1 MTVYYNVTYSNL
13 AGGNFTEEGA
23 FVTWNAGADSGFIV
37 SDIIGT
43 PTTTGKLAIAIIDG
57 STPPD
62 AADTLTQGGV
72 TADVDVSSL
81 LLYPAYLRDD
91 VSVTDTAGDIDIAW
105 TGPAIGATH
114 SILFDGQTTNVVVG
128 EILTFSGGQQAEVI
142 TVVSD
147 AGATGEL
154 DIRILLDIDTFG
166 LPVNNETFTGDIAG
180 DGTVNGECH
189 PRAYTPLELHRFLAD
204 LNDDET
210 IAGDDDLSII
220 DPTASER
227 QTNQIVRLL
236 GLVTINDTVAQHMY
250 GGSIEQGSG
259 NTQTLYSGLGVQVTT
274 PLATTIP
281 VLIQE
286 DAIVT
291 EYWDNAYMPDS
302 VSGKVRILLKT
313 IENGVAIDGQRVKG
327 KLLEFGELYFEGFT
341 TLGTGETSLA
351 LFSSGDSNNNTAVG
365 TVAGAPYNTI
375 VLVEGYQTLDYNEG
389 SGATP
394 FGLSIDFGSA
404 SSLQTYERTKYIQR
418 RGTAETLFGRN
429 AQLVTGINRN
439 FAYNNE
445 TGGPLLEDEI
455 LAYGTEIPYTGG
467 TGTLVA
473 VGDVVEGGTSGARG
487 RVIYVDDTAGTGT
500 IIVADPTGSFNNTES
515 LTTLRGAG
523 EWTATSGTVV
533 NNTASGTLL
542 LIALDDQGATGNLY
556 GQQLTGVVPA
566 NTQTVFG
573 RTSNATADVNGTVS
587 TRTINNQFVGAYTGS
602 NYQTNFGVAIHPSD
616 AIAGDSFPNLLEV
629 TISPPDNR
637 TGTVTNL
644 VAGDRVTVYP
654 WDGVALDVNGDAE
667 PNFNEMVT
675 TATVTGG
682 VSTTVVVGAGNI
694 PNNTPA
700 AGFLRLERD
709 SDGNYDLLEYSSFT
723 NTTGTFTLV
732 GTAPN
737 TATIGNNLFR
747 ALIDKEH
754 VSGGQES
761 YTATWITPGEAVAV
775 TVRRG
780 GSPNPI
786 KTFKTTTTFG
796 PFSVQTIRTP
806 DE

>member
-1 MTVYYNVTYSNL
+1 MPTYYNVVYSNR
-13 AGGNFTEEGA
+13 AGGSFAEEGA

-37 SDIIGT
+37 SDVPDGT
-43 PTTTGKLAIAIIDG
+43 AGKLAIALIDG
-57 STPPD
+57 STAPD

-72 TADVDVSSL
+72 TADVDSVAT

-114 SILFDGQTTNVVVG
+114 SILFDAQTSNVVVG

-189 PRAYTPLELHRFLAD
+189 PRGYTPLELHRFLAD

-210 IAGDDDLSII
+210 ISGDDDLSII

-227 QTNQIVRLL
+227 QTDQIVRLL
-236 GLVTINDTVAQHMY
+236 GTVTISDTVAQHMY
-250 GGSIEQGSG
+250 GGSVEQGSG
-259 NTQTLYSGLGVQVTT
+259 NTRELYSGLGVQVTT
-274 PLATTIP
+274 PLTTTIP
-281 VLIQE
+281 ILIQE

-291 EYWDNAYMPDS
+291 EYWDNAYFPDS
-302 VSGKVRILLKT
+302 VSGKVRILIKT

-327 KLLEFGELYFEGFT
+327 KLLEFGQLYFEGFT
-341 TLGTGETSLA
+341 TLGTAETSLA

-375 VLVEGYQTLDYNEG
+375 VPTEGYQTLDYNEG

-394 FGLSIDFGSA
+394 FGYSVDFGSA
-404 SSLQTYERTKYIQR
+404 SGIQTYERTKYIQR
-418 RGTAETLFGRN
+418 RGTAENLFGRN
-429 AQLVTGINRN
+429 AQLFTGFNRN

-445 TGGPLLEDEI
+445 SGAMTEPEI

-467 TGTLVA
+467 TGTLVT
-473 VGDVVEGGTSGARG
+473 VGEVVEGGTSGARG
-487 RVIYVDDTAGTGT
+487 RVIYVDDAAGTGT

-515 LTTLRGAG
+515 LTTLRGAS

-533 NNTASGTLL
+533 NNTASGQ
-542 LIALDDQGATGNLY
+542 IFMYALDDQGTTGNIY
-556 GQQLTGVVPA
+556 GQQLTGVVPVSG
-566 NTQTVFG
+566 QTLFG
-573 RTSNATADVNGTVS
+573 KTSNNTVDVNSAVS
-587 TRTINNQFVGAYTGS
+587 TRTINNQYIGAFTGT
-602 NYQTNFGVAIHPSD
+602 NFQTNFGIAINPSD

-637 TGTVTNL
+637 SGTVTNL

-654 WDGVALDVNGDAE
+654 WDGVSTDVNGDAE
-667 PNFNEMVT
+667 PNFDEMT
-675 TATVTGG
+675 ITAGVTGG

-737 TATIGNNLFR
+737 SATIGNNLFR

-754 VSGGQES
+754 VSGGNES
-761 YTATWITPGEAVAV
+761 YTATWTTPGESVAV

-796 PFSVQTIRTP
+796 AFSVQTIRTP

>member
-1 MTVYYNVTYSNL
+1 MPTYYNVVYSNR
-13 AGGNFTEEGA
+13 AGGSFVEEGA

-37 SDIIGT
+37 SDVPNGT
-43 PTTTGKLAIAIIDG
+43 AGKLAIALIDG
-57 STPPD
+57 STAPD
-62 AADTLTQGGV
+62 AADTFTQGGV
-72 TADVDVSSL
+72 TADVDSVAT

-91 VSVTDTAGDIDIAW
+91 ISVTDTVGDIDIAW
-105 TGPAIGATH
+105 TGPALGATH
-114 SILFDGQTTNVVVG
+114 SILFDNQTSDVVVG

-147 AGATGEL
+147 AGASGEL

-166 LPVNNETFTGDIAG
+166 LPVNDETFTGDIAG

-189 PRAYTPLELHRFLAD
+189 PRGYTPLELHRFLAD

-227 QTNQIVRLL
+227 QTDQIVRLL
-236 GLVTINDTVAQHMY
+236 GTVTINDTVAQHMY
-250 GGSIEQGSG
+250 GGSVEQGSG
-259 NTQTLYSGLGVQVTT
+259 NTRELYSGLGVQVTT

-281 VLIQE
+281 ILIQE

-291 EYWDNAYMPDS
+291 EYWDNAYFPDS

-341 TLGTGETSLA
+341 TLGTAETSLA

-365 TVAGAPYNTI
+365 TVATYSPTF
-375 VLVEGYQTLDYNEG
+375 VEGYQTLDYNEG

-394 FGLSIDFGSA
+394 FGYSMDFDTNT
-404 SSLQTYERTKYIQR
+404 SLESYEYTKYIQR

-429 AQLVTGINRN
+429 AQLFTGFNRN
-439 FAYNNE
+439 FAYDAESANLTE
-445 TGGPLLEDEI
+445 PEI

-473 VGDVVEGGTSGARG
+473 VGEVVEGGTSGARG
-487 RVIYVDDTAGTGT
+487 RVIYVNDTAGTGT

-515 LTTLRGAG
+515 LTTLRGAS

-533 NNTASGTLL
+533 NNTASGQ
-542 LIALDDQGATGNLY
+542 IFMYAYDDQGTTGNVY

-566 NTQTVFG
+566 DNQTLFG
-573 RTSNATADVNGTVS
+573 KTSNNTLDVNGTIS
-587 TRTINNQFVGAYTGS
+587 TRTINNQYIGSYTGT
-602 NYQTNFGVAIHPSD
+602 NYQTNFGIAINPSD
-616 AIAGDSFPNLLEV
+616 AIAGDSFPNLLDV

-637 TGTVTNL
+637 SGTVTNL
-644 VAGDRVTVYP
+644 VSGDRVTVYP
-654 WDGVALDVNGDAE
+654 WDGVAVDVNGDAE

-675 TATVTGG
+675 TALVTGG
-682 VSTTVVVGAGNI
+682 VSTSVVVGAGNI

-709 SDGNYDLLEYSSFT
+709 SDGNYDLLQYSSFT

-754 VSGGQES
+754 VSGGTES
-761 YTATWITPGEAVAV
+761 YTATWTTPGEAVAV

-780 GSPNPI
+780 GSPSPI

-796 PFSVQTIRTP
+796 AFSVQTIRTP